1 MSTRRSRMFD
11 LVMLVD
17 DNDTYNFINRRILE
31 KKKFA
36 KNIEVQSSGIGALS
50 YLEEH
55 LENPKKL
62 PDIIFLDI
70 KMPLLNG
77 NEFLFKLEQIS
88 RAANNNK
95 CKVVMLSSSGDDDD
109 INQAKKYPSV
119 INFIQKPLTL
129 EALDSL
135 NCNLE
140 STTERPNSTMVNLSV
155 PST

>member
-1 MSTRRSRMFD
+1 MSVLRKKSFD

-31 KKKFA
+31 QKQFA

-55 LENPKKL
+55 LGSPNKL

-70 KMPLLNG
+70 NMPLLNG
-77 NEFLFKLEQIS
+77 HEFLYKLERIS
-88 RAANNNK
+88 ETVKNNK
-95 CKVVMLSSSGDDDD
+95 CKVVMLSSSGDEDD
-109 INQAKKYPSV
+109 ISQAKEYPSV

-129 EALDSL
+129 EALDNL
-135 NCNLE
+135 N
-140 STTERPNSTMVNLSV
+140 
-155 PST
+155 

>member
-1 MSTRRSRMFD
+1 MKKTFD

-31 KKKFA
+31 QKQFA

-55 LENPKKL
+55 LGSPNKL

-77 NEFLFKLEQIS
+77 HEFLHKLERIS
-88 RAANNNK
+88 KTVKDNK
-95 CKVVMLSSSGDDDD
+95 CKVVMLSSSGDEGD
-109 INQAKKYPSV
+109 ISQTKEYPSV

-129 EALDSL
+129 EALDTL
-135 NCNLE
+135 N
-140 STTERPNSTMVNLSV
+140 
-155 PST
+155 

>member
-1 MSTRRSRMFD
+1 MSQINTNVYD

-31 KKKFA
+31 QKRFA

-55 LENPKKL
+55 LGSPNKL

-77 NEFLFKLEQIS
+77 HEFLFKLEQIS
-88 RAANNNK
+88 ETVTQDK
-95 CKVVMLSSSGDDDD
+95 CKVVMLSSSGNEED
-109 INQAKKYPSV
+109 INQAKGYSSV
-119 INFIQKPLTL
+119 IDFIQKPLTS
-129 EALDSL
+129 EALDTLKSA
-135 NCNLE
+135 
-140 STTERPNSTMVNLSV
+140 S
-155 PST
+155 

>member
-1 MSTRRSRMFD
+1 MATQRRKTFD

-31 KKKFA
+31 QNHFA

-55 LENPKKL
+55 LDNPNKL

-77 NEFLFKLEQIS
+77 HEFLFKLKQIS
-88 RAANNNK
+88 EAVNNNNK
-95 CKVVMLSSSGDDDD
+95 CKVVMLSSSGDGDD

-119 INFIQKPLTL
+119 INFLQKPLTL
-129 EALDSL
+129 EALDCL
-135 NCNLE
+135 N
-140 STTERPNSTMVNLSV
+140 
-155 PST
+155 

>member
-1 MSTRRSRMFD
+1 MSVVRTEKFD

-31 KKKFA
+31 KQGFA

-55 LENPKKL
+55 LGSPNKL

-77 NEFLFKLEQIS
+77 HEFLFKLRQITGTV
-88 RAANNNK
+88 ANNK
-95 CKVVMLSSSGDDDD
+95 CKVVMLSSSGNEND
-109 INQAKKYPSV
+109 INQAKEYSSV
-119 INFIQKPLTL
+119 IDFIQKPLTSK
-129 EALDSL
+129 ALNTLRSA
-135 NCNLE
+135 
-140 STTERPNSTMVNLSV
+140 S
-155 PST
+155 

>member
-1 MSTRRSRMFD
+1 MSTIRRKAFD

-31 KKKFA
+31 KKNFA

-55 LENPKKL
+55 LGSPSKL

-77 NEFLFKLEQIS
+77 HEFLFKLKQIS
-88 RAANNNK
+88 EAVNNNNK

-119 INFIQKPLTL
+119 INFLQKPLTL
-129 EALDSL
+129 EALDCL
-135 NCNLE
+135 N
-140 STTERPNSTMVNLSV
+140 
-155 PST
+155 

>member
-1 MSTRRSRMFD
+1 MRKTFD

-31 KKKFA
+31 QNHFA

-55 LENPKKL
+55 LDSPNKL

-77 NEFLFKLEQIS
+77 HEFLFKLKQITENVN
-88 RAANNNK
+88 NNNK

-109 INQAKKYPSV
+109 INQSKEYPNV

-129 EALDSL
+129 EALNSL
-135 NCNLE
+135 N
-140 STTERPNSTMVNLSV
+140 
-155 PST
+155 

>member
-1 MSTRRSRMFD
+1 MSVTKAGRFD

-31 KKKFA
+31 QERFA

-55 LENPKKL
+55 LSSPSKL

-77 NEFLFKLEQIS
+77 HEFLFKLEQIS
-88 RAANNNK
+88 GSVNHNK
-95 CKVVMLSSSGDDDD
+95 CKVVMLSSSGNEDD
-109 INQAKKYPSV
+109 INQAKGYSSV
-119 INFIQKPLTL
+119 IDFIQKPLTS
-129 EALDSL
+129 EALETL
-135 NCNLE
+135 
-140 STTERPNSTMVNLSV
+140 
-155 PST
+155 

>member
-1 MSTRRSRMFD
+1 MATQMRKTFD

-31 KKKFA
+31 QNQFA

-55 LENPKKL
+55 LDSPHKL

-77 NEFLFKLEQIS
+77 HEFLFKLGQIS
-88 RAANNNK
+88 ETVSNNK
-95 CKVVMLSSSGDDDD
+95 CKVVMLSSSGDEED
-109 INQAKKYPSV
+109 INQAKEYPNV

-129 EALDSL
+129 EALNSL
-135 NCNLE
+135 N
-140 STTERPNSTMVNLSV
+140 
-155 PST
+155 